1 MADSTRP
8 VDKGNAE
15 DVRKQKA
22 RERNLRYR
30 QNHPEVGRRYYLAN
44 RERILR
50 ASKAY
55 REKVSEKRKA
65 QQREY
70 YEKNKSLI
78 LSRQKTDRGKATR
91 KRYATKV
98 ASDPKKLKKKRE
110 MDRLYSKR
118 YRERHPEKRKESSKR
133 YRDENKQAAKE
144 SFRKRVSKDP
154 EKYREAAA
162 RKSRKH
168 RAAFMQKNGACY
180 STLRRK
186 SDAQFAMVLALRS
199 RVGVALSRQNARK
212 SNRTLKLVGC
222 TTSELMAHLESKFAP
237 GMSWQN
243 RSEWHIDHIVP
254 LAAFDLSDQDQQNQ
268 AFHFTNLQPLWAT
281 ENLRK
286 SNKVPGQHLFG
297 FACAAKI
304 AEGDRPRLR
313 RQAKNGTRQH
323 GNDKHRSV

>member
-1 MADSTRP
+1 MADSTQP

-30 QNHPEVGRRYYLAN
+30 QNHPEAGRRYYLAN
-44 RERILR
+44 RDRILR

-55 REKVSEKRKA
+55 RERVGEKRKA

-91 KRYATKV
+91 KRYAAKV

-118 YRERHPEKRKESSKR
+118 YRERHPDKRKESSKR

-168 RAAFMQKNGACY
+168 RAAFVQKNGACY

-186 SDAQFAMVLALRS
+186 RDAQFAMVLALRS

-237 GMSWQN
+237 GMSWEN

-254 LAAFDLSDQDQQNQ
+254 LAAFDLSDPDQQSQ

-286 SNKVPGQHLFG
+286 SRKLPGQVLFG
-297 FACAAKI
+297 FAYAAKI
-304 AEGDRPRLR
+304 ADAASAKPKKR
-313 RQAKNGTRQH
+313 RKDGGQH
-323 GNDKHRSV
+323 GGH